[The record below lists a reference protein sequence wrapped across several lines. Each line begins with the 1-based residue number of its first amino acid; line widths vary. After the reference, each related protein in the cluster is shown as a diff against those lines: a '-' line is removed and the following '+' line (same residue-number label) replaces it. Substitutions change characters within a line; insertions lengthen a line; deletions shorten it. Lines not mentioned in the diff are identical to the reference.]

1 VSHRQSTLLSL
12 LAWCL
17 LSAVSLWAQN
27 AAAVHGIPGYLD
39 PRTGIFHSTP
49 QPHVAAD
56 VEAPVTTTKF
66 TGKFVVN
73 FTIKVNSTFSSTDL
87 IGCIVGASVENIG
100 TENPIT
106 EVAGSSVARGTGTT
120 VTCSVT
126 IPYSW
131 NLASAST
138 DKVDLNYVI
147 LVPGAFVS
155 TPTSAYPTRTAD
167 QLIGEIAVPTSGTT
181 TTKTVTPTI

>member
-12 LAWCL
+12 LACCL
-17 LSAVSLWAQN
+17 LSTVSLWAQN

-49 QPHVAAD
+49 QRHVAPD

-73 FTIKVNSTFSSTDL
+73 FTINVNSTFPSTDQ
-87 IGCIVGASVENIG
+87 IGCIVGASVDDIAAENAIS
-100 TENPIT
+100 
-106 EVAGSSVARGTGTT
+106 EVAGSAVARGTGST

-138 DKVDLNYVI
+138 DKVDLTYAI
-147 LVPGAFVS
+147 LVPGEFVS
-155 TPTSAYPTRTAD
+155 TPTSAYPKRTAD